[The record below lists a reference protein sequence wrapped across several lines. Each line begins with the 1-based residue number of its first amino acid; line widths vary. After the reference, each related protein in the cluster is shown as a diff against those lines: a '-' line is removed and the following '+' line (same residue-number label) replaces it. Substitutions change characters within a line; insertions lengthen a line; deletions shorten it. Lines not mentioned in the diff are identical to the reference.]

1 MWWPH
6 SEEQGLRGN
15 SGKSFPYEHCGQTEP
30 VCLAII
36 PAVCN
41 ADGAVKNCSQYS
53 ALDLIF
59 QYEFNKMFYQNTHT
73 YQYIINS
80 CIWLRNWGFPGR
92 PVVKNPLLPMQV
104 TRVQS
109 LDWEDLLQKE
119 MVAHSS
125 ILAPEIPWTEEPGSG
140 IRESERTLQLKS
152 NSNYKAKKLIVQDNV
167 FRNLTLN

>member
-1 MWWPH
+1 M
-6 SEEQGLRGN
+6 
-15 SGKSFPYEHCGQTEP
+15 
-30 VCLAII
+30 
-36 PAVCN
+36 
-41 ADGAVKNCSQYS
+41 
-53 ALDLIF
+53 
-59 QYEFNKMFYQNTHT
+59 
-73 YQYIINS
+73 
-80 CIWLRNWGFPGR
+80 
-92 PVVKNPLLPMQV
+92 VKNPLLPMQV